1 MLTSLPLV
9 SDLHHSAMRER
20 HWQQLMKVS
29 PLACRQAGWL
39 LYVATGVHRPAL
51 KCLLLQSAPRSM
63 SCAYRPPARILSW
76 TTNSIWATCSSWSC
90 TTMWT
95 PAGDSCNC
103 MHDCR
108 QPATS
113 VDWC

>member
-39 LYVATGVHRPAL
+39 LYVATGLQATGKNFVMDNKFNLGNLL
-51 KCLLLQSAPRSM
+51 KLELHNYVDA
-63 SCAYRPPARILSW
+63 
-76 TTNSIWATCSSWSC
+76 
-90 TTMWT
+90 
-95 PAGDSCNC
+95 
-103 MHDCR
+103 CR
-108 QPATS
+108 
-113 VDWC
+113 